1 MFSAKSNTIESWT
14 ESAVDRT
21 MERMHKFYEYE
32 HQTNVQRIKCVSIA
46 WCMCFMFWENGKFTP
61 KEILIHMDNNWMI
74 FSVNEKA
81 FPTKFILFAVI
92 TLFLSVS

>member
-21 MERMHKFYEYE
+21 MERMHKFYENE

-46 WCMCFMFWENGKFTP
+46 WCMVHVFHVLGKWE
-61 KEILIHMDNNWMI
+61 IHAEGNTY
-74 FSVNEKA
+74 SHG
-81 FPTKFILFAVI
+81 
-92 TLFLSVS
+92 